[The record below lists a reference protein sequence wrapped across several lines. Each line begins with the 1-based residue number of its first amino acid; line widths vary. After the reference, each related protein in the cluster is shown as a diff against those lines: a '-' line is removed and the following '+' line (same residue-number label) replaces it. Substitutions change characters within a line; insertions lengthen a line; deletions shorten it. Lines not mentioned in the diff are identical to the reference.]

1 VANFSNEGSRPLSSD
16 VKEIHKMNGFPAKV
30 LTWAGAYTISFIG
43 TIHLLV
49 SDEHFEAATYL
60 GWLFLANFAGA
71 VVAALGIYWG
81 EHRWGWLLGD
91 MIAGGA
97 FVLYVVSRA
106 IGLPGFHP
114 EGVWEWVRL
123 DGLLS
128 LGLEGLFMTLSL
140 LAITPQGRALVRME
154 QERIG
159 QEQTAAEET
168 PGRIEREMLEI
179 RRRMAPDLSDLR
191 EHVEPQAIKEQAKR
205 SLQERLRGI
214 FNSVKHTRRR
224 QA

>member
-1 VANFSNEGSRPLSSD
+1 MD
-16 VKEIHKMNGFPAKV
+16 VRMDDGLAPKV
-30 LTWAGAYTISFIG
+30 LTWAGAYTISFVG
-43 TIHLLV
+43 LIHLIV

-71 VVAALGIYWG
+71 AVAAIGIAWG
-81 EHRWGWLLGD
+81 GHRWGWLLGD
-91 MIAGGA
+91 AVAGGA

-128 LGLEGLFMTLSL
+128 LGLEGLFMALSL

-159 QEQTAAEET
+159 QEQTVSGET
-168 PGRIEREMLEI
+168 PGRIEQEMLEI
-179 RRRMAPDLSDLR
+179 RSRMGPDLSDLR
-191 EHVEPQAIKEQAKR
+191 EHIEPQAIKEQAKR

-214 FNSVKHTRRR
+214 FNSVKPTRRR

>member
-1 VANFSNEGSRPLSSD
+1 MD
-16 VKEIHKMNGFPAKV
+16 VRMDDGLAPKV
-30 LTWAGAYTISFIG
+30 LTWAGAYTISFVG
-43 TIHLLV
+43 LIHLIV

-71 VVAALGIYWG
+71 AGAAIGIAWG
-81 EHRWGWLLGD
+81 GHRWGWLLGD
-91 MIAGGA
+91 AVAGGA

-128 LGLEGLFMTLSL
+128 LGLEGLFMALSL

-159 QEQTAAEET
+159 QEQTVSGET
-168 PGRIEREMLEI
+168 PGRIEQEMLEI
-179 RRRMAPDLSDLR
+179 RSRMGPDLSDLR
-191 EHVEPQAIKEQAKR
+191 EHIEPQAIKEQAKR

-214 FNSVKHTRRR
+214 FNSVKPTRRR